1 MVEEKK
7 KKEYYTE
14 TKTTKWAFR
23 IGSVLFIL
31 LFCYVSIKMEFNSM
45 KKEKQH
51 QAFVEKLSTNFDESM
66 LALQDSWNT
75 MYYFYQTGDLFK
87 ILRCPNV
94 KNTDEKSVEE
104 DALLRLFREPYDKRI
119 KEDDLIKV
127 GCGDKI
133 NILIGEKDDPYSKAK
148 NQEEISF
155 NIGKEPLKLLEQ
167 YPFIRYAVKDIKMG
181 EKATFIA
188 IPKERT
194 KIRTRRSKIYEIKSL
209 IIPDTKVIKTPS
221 AIKMTPAENK
231 YFISEK
237 AYCGAVLNI
246 FYTIRDIDDNII
258 GKEKQRLKI
267 KLGEH
272 QFNTGIEKVLENS
285 KSGEQYRIF
294 LTKNFFET
302 DKNTDFIRQNQVIK
316 DKDIVIV
323 DVIVVS
329 VK

>member
-1 MVEEKK
+1 
-7 KKEYYTE
+7 
-14 TKTTKWAFR
+14 
-23 IGSVLFIL
+23 
-31 LFCYVSIKMEFNSM
+31 
-45 KKEKQH
+45 
-51 QAFVEKLSTNFDESM
+51 M
-66 LALQDSWNT
+66 LRN
-75 MYYFYQTGDLFK
+75 YQ
-87 ILRCPNV
+87 
-94 KNTDEKSVEE
+94 
-104 DALLRLFREPYDKRI
+104 
-119 KEDDLIKV
+119 EDDLIKV

-246 FYTIRDIDDNII
+246 FYTIKDIDENII
-258 GKEKQRLKI
+258 GKERQRVKI
-267 KLGEH
+267 KLGDH
-272 QFNTGIEKVLENS
+272 MFNTGIEKVLENA
-285 KSGEQYRIF
+285 KSGEQYKIF
-294 LTKNFFET
+294 LTKNFFE
-302 DKNTDFIRQNQVIK
+302 DEKNTDFIKNNKSIK
-316 DKDIVIV
+316 EKDIVVV
-323 DVIVVS
+323 DVMVIS